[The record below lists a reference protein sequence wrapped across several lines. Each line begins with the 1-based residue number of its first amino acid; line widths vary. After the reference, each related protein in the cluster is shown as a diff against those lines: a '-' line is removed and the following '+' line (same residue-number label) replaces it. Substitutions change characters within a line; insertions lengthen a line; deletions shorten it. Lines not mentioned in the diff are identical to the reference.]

1 MQNFVV
7 AVTSGTDYYYY
18 YYYCYYCCFCAC
30 WRCCDCCFCLKPAN
44 SGVIVSDAGKSLGF
58 HSHSSM
64 QFAVDYVSV
73 LLFVAAFVVAV
84 VVVVIVVV
92 AAGTGEAPLAS
103 IVCIP
108 QSTQRH
114 THTRARI

>member
-1 MQNFVV
+1 M
-7 AVTSGTDYYYY
+7 
-18 YYYCYYCCFCAC
+18 
-30 WRCCDCCFCLKPAN
+30 
-44 SGVIVSDAGKSLGF
+44 
-58 HSHSSM
+58 
-64 QFAVDYVSV
+64 